1 MTSLAFSLVLA
12 AAFIHASWNLLAK
25 RSSGGVAFVFLANVF
40 AVLIYAPIVIPV
52 LMVQRTHLDSTAFMF
67 IVGSAVIHI
76 FYFLVLQ
83 RGYQV
88 GDLSLV
94 YPLARGTGPM
104 LSTLVAIALL
114 GERPTPL
121 AITGIICIIGGVFVL
136 TGNPYELWHSNS
148 RTAVFYGVLTG
159 ALIATYTIWDKVA
172 VSQFSVSPILLNFG
186 CNVFE
191 SILLLPVALHGWQ
204 AVRTEWQHQRFEVL
218 GVAALSPLAYVLV
231 LIAMIST
238 PISHVAPMRELS
250 ILIGTIL
257 GHRLLAEGE
266 AVRRLAASGVI
277 VVGIGLLASH

>member
-1 MTSLAFSLVLA
+1 MTGFAFGLVFV
-12 AAFIHASWNLLAK
+12 AAFIHATWNLLAK

-40 AVLIYAPIVIPV
+40 AVLIYAPLVIPV
-52 LMVQRTHLDSTAFMF
+52 LLVQQTQFDSTALIF

-104 LSTLVAIALL
+104 LSSLVAIALL

-121 AITGIICIIGGVFVL
+121 AVMGIACIIGGVFVL
-136 TGNPYELWHSNS
+136 TGDPLKLWRSNS

-172 VSQFSVSPILLNFG
+172 VSQFSISPILLNFG

-191 SILLLPVALHGWQ
+191 SILIAPFAWHYWQ
-204 AVRTEWQHQRFEVL
+204 TVKAEWQQHRFEVL
-218 GVAALSPLAYVLV
+218 GVAALSPLAYILVLV
-231 LIAMIST
+231 AMVST
-238 PISHVAPMRELS
+238 PVSHVAPIRELS
-250 ILIGTIL
+250 ILIGAIM

-266 AVRRLAASGVI
+266 AAKRLAASGAI
-277 VVGIGLLASH
+277 VVGIGLLASN